1 MNKYEHRHTLV
12 YKYQTLVQF
21 VKTAPFQQSWTL
33 TGKTTQ
39 VQPESCPGSLLQL
52 LLQLAWLGL
61 PILKQPTCR
70 QTGTYTLPQFPD
82 ESGLLLIPPRWCS
95 HFPVAVMA
103 AACWGF
109 SALIVQHHWMKNRRK
124 PWQNPTLLLRAWLL
138 PGSLLLAVS
147 SMWLL
152 TAWPFHGLAWKEL
165 ATALGQ
171 ETGWFAN
178 QGTLEI
184 WEMGEHFHLHQREA
198 ES

>member
-1 MNKYEHRHTLV
+1 MNTDTLWFTNIRHW
-12 YKYQTLVQF
+12 
-21 VKTAPFQQSWTL
+21 S
-33 TGKTTQ
+33 
-39 VQPESCPGSLLQL
+39 SLSKL
-52 LLQLAWLGL
+52 LLFNNHGHWQVKPCRFSLNPAQALCCSCQLAWLGL

-109 SALIVQHHWMKNRRK
+109 SALMVQHHWMKTRRK
-124 PWQNPTLLLRAWLL
+124 SWQNPTLLLRAWLL
-138 PGSLLLAVS
+138 PGSLVLAVS

-152 TAWPFHGLAWKEL
+152 TAWLFHGLAWKEL
-165 ATALGQ
+165 ATALVQ
-171 ETGWFAN
+171 ETGWFVN

-184 WEMGEHFHLHQREA
+184 WEMGEYFHLHQREA